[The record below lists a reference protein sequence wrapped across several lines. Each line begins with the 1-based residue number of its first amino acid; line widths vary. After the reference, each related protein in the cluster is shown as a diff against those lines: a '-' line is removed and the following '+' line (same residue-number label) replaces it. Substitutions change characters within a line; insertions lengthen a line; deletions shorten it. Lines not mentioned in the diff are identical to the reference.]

1 MMKED
6 IGHVKEIYETSFHDI
21 SYSCHQFSLV
31 TPSQSW
37 RVLDSALNMRTPVT
51 DSPPD

>member
-1 MMKED
+1 MICCNYNTAYVTASMMKED

-31 TPSQSW
+31 TPSQS
-37 RVLDSALNMRTPVT
+37 
-51 DSPPD
+51 